1 MKRGRYNRLVPIPMR
16 HIQCARC
23 GVAIATRSSLRK
35 YCTECIRLIKIE
47 AATRRRARRNNGPLP

>member
-47 AATRRRARRNNGPLP
+47 AVTRRRARAKQ